1 MEARVKERLTGA
13 VVLVAIVVI
22 VVPELL
28 SGPKH
33 RAALPAGSHTVQID
47 LTGPHR
53 LPPASPAADAGDA
66 AVPAGGVAPRAGGE
80 VVPAE
85 TAPPPAAEPEAAADL
100 PSPPPDAE
108 SVQGDAGPPA
118 GADKAPGAVVAA
130 IPPPAAP
137 ARATALKA
145 PPAAPKS
152 ASVPAATPA
161 PATPVAVA
169 GWVVQLGS
177 FASRE
182 NAQKLVTELQRK
194 GYSAFIAEYRGHD
207 KVLFRVRI
215 GPEQDR
221 GRADALRLRLGHD
234 GYNGT
239 VTPHP

>member
-33 RAALPAGSHTVQID
+33 RAPPPAGSHTVKID
-47 LTGPHR
+47 LNGPHR
-53 LPPASPAADAGDA
+53 LPPAAPAAEAAVA
-66 AVPAGGVAPRAGGE
+66 AVPADGVAPRAGGE

-85 TAPPPAAEPEAAADL
+85 AAPPPATEPETVADIPAPPPETESVPGDPEPPAAARKGTV
-100 PSPPPDAE
+100 P
-108 SVQGDAGPPA
+108 VVPA
-118 GADKAPGAVVAA
+118 
-130 IPPPAAP
+130 PAAP
-137 ARATALKA
+137 ARSAALKA
-145 PPAAPKS
+145 PP
-152 ASVPAATPA
+152 PA
-161 PATPVAVA
+161 PRSAAAAVPPPPSSTPVAVA

-182 NAQKLVTELQRK
+182 NAQKLVTELQHK

>member
-33 RAALPAGSHTVQID
+33 RVPPPAGSHTVKID
-47 LTGPHR
+47 LNGPHR
-53 LPPASPAADAGDA
+53 LTPAAPAAAAAETGVA
-66 AVPAGGVAPRAGGE
+66 AVPADGVAPRAGGE

-85 TAPPPAAEPEAAADL
+85 AAPPPATEPETVADI
-100 PSPPPDAE
+100 PAPPPETE
-108 SVQGDAGPPA
+108 SVPGDPE
-118 GADKAPGAVVAA
+118 
-130 IPPPAAP
+130 PPAA
-137 ARATALKA
+137 ARKGT
-145 PPAAPKS
+145 
-152 ASVPAATPA
+152 VPVVPA
-161 PATPVAVA
+161 PAPRSAAAAVPPPPSSTPVAVA

-182 NAQKLVTELQRK
+182 NAQKLVTELQHK

>member
-33 RAALPAGSHTVQID
+33 RVPPPAGSHTVKID
-47 LTGPHR
+47 LNGPHR
-53 LPPASPAADAGDA
+53 LTPAAPAAAAAETGVA
-66 AVPAGGVAPRAGGE
+66 AVPADGVAPRAGGE

-85 TAPPPAAEPEAAADL
+85 AAPPPATEPETVADIPAPPPETESVPGDPEPPAAARKGTV
-100 PSPPPDAE
+100 P
-108 SVQGDAGPPA
+108 VVPA
-118 GADKAPGAVVAA
+118 
-130 IPPPAAP
+130 PAAP
-137 ARATALKA
+137 ARSAALKA
-145 PPAAPKS
+145 PP
-152 ASVPAATPA
+152 PA
-161 PATPVAVA
+161 PRSAAAAVPPPPSSTPVAVA

-182 NAQKLVTELQRK
+182 NAQKLVTELQHK

>member
-1 MEARVKERLTGA
+1 MMEARVKERLTGA

-118 GADKAPGAVVAA
+118 GADKAPGAVVAS
-130 IPPPAAP
+130 AAFSTCASRSSGRTFLNMP
-137 ARATALKA
+137 RGAL
-145 PPAAPKS
+145 PTGER
-152 ASVPAATPA
+152 VAATM
-161 PATPVAVA
+161 
-169 GWVVQLGS
+169 
-177 FASRE
+177 
-182 NAQKLVTELQRK
+182 
-194 GYSAFIAEYRGHD
+194 
-207 KVLFRVRI
+207 
-215 GPEQDR
+215 
-221 GRADALRLRLGHD
+221 
-234 GYNGT
+234 
-239 VTPHP
+239 